1 LGLFFSPV
9 KELNLDILRS
19 LGPIN
24 IGDYIGDWDDE
35 YGTDTY
41 RDLDQLR
48 NYYFERTQL
57 NFDEY
62 IKLIKSIDKSMF
74 DMLEQ
79 VIPVRANVSKGLLI
93 EPSLLERS
101 KIKINRPIGE
111 NILHTASI
119 NTMETILIEMSVPT
133 YTGSL
138 NMNDGITFEATL
150 PYYSGSYD
158 IIENLNI
165 TTEYPTFGGNY
176 SVIGNI
182 TSSASILSNIP
193 NAGGIVIEID
203 CGLQNP
209 TVLGEVDLED
219 SYQQV
224 GNDADSP
231 FIKGFGIV
239 GFNGAVDRTY
249 YKDSGNLVLTE
260 RYNSYIITVKYT
272 RSVPRRVPANGLSG
286 SLFNTSKLAPT
297 DKVVLEKIERYEK
310 KLILIEPIDY
320 SLVTPAFRAP
330 LQHSFYIDILANLG
344 VYPYKNGVITAIEP
358 FVGLTSGHYSNTK
371 DTSRGLENS
380 FYVGAKQTSRTTLDG
395 TPAVET
401 FSTNPN
407 RLRVGPTGR
416 GSGEPILEVD

>member
-1 LGLFFSPV
+1 
-9 KELNLDILRS
+9 
-19 LGPIN
+19 
-24 IGDYIGDWDDE
+24 
-35 YGTDTY
+35 
-41 RDLDQLR
+41 
-48 NYYFERTQL
+48 
-57 NFDEY
+57 
-62 IKLIKSIDKSMF
+62 
-74 DMLEQ
+74 
-79 VIPVRANVSKGLLI
+79 
-93 EPSLLERS
+93 
-101 KIKINRPIGE
+101 
-111 NILHTASI
+111 
-119 NTMETILIEMSVPT
+119 MESTIIEMNVPS

-138 NMNDGITFEATL
+138 DINNDIRIEATI

-165 TTEYPTFGGNY
+165 TTEYPTFGANY

-193 NAGGIVIEID
+193 NAGGIVIDID
-203 CGLQNP
+203 AGLREG
-209 TVLGEVDLED
+209 TIIGEVDLED
-219 SYQQV
+219 AYQQV

-231 FIKGFGIV
+231 FNKGFGIV

-249 YKDSGNLVLTE
+249 YKESGNLVLTE

-272 RSVPRRVPANGLSG
+272 RKVPRRVPANGLSG
-286 SLFNTSKLAPT
+286 SLFNTTKLSPT

-320 SLVTPAFRAP
+320 SLLTPAFRSP
-330 LQHSFYIDILANLG
+330 LQHSFYTDILANLG
-344 VYPYKNGVITAIEP
+344 TYPYKNGVITAIEP

-371 DTSRGLENS
+371 DTARGLENS
-380 FYVGAKQTSRTTLDG
+380 FYIGSKQTSRTTLDG

-407 RLRVGPTGR
+407 RLKVGPTGR